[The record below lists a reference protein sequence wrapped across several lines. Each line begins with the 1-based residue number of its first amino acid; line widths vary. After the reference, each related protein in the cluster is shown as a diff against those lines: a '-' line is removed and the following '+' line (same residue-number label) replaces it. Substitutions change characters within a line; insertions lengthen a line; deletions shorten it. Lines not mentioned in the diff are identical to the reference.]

1 MAPTGSL
8 LQHCHRCTEHWP
20 RSHMAL
26 SQHPELSHALSS
38 PPLPMLALKSQSKV
52 SPLPCQ
58 GTFLRLSN
66 LLWQQLRYL
75 QRTLFP
81 VVGFFPFLDVPHRHI
96 HVLCPPGD
104 GPVQDALSQPQVF
117 SRCQSPGSIPR
128 KQASPHCLPWPLSDA
143 WQRWLRSGEPC

>member
-1 MAPTGSL
+1 
-8 LQHCHRCTEHWP
+8 
-20 RSHMAL
+20 
-26 SQHPELSHALSS
+26 
-38 PPLPMLALKSQSKV
+38 MLALKSQSKV

-104 GPVQDALSQPQVF
+104 GPVQDAEPTPSFQPLPKPWQHPTEAGITSLPAVAAE
-117 SRCQSPGSIPR
+117 RCLAEVTQKRGALLRPWHIPALKHCLQPPASAQLALPATFPPGS
-128 KQASPHCLPWPLSDA
+128 
-143 WQRWLRSGEPC
+143 